1 MCHFEG
7 FPRNLSLVGVSY
19 MKLHHH
25 RIFQLAIPF
34 VVSVSNHERIFSQL
48 RGDTEGKGLRL
59 SFHIVQGK
67 GVLAELKA
75 APR

>member
-1 MCHFEG
+1 
-7 FPRNLSLVGVSY
+7 

-25 RIFQLAIPF
+25 RIFHLAIPF

-48 RGDTEGKGLRL
+48 REDTEGKGLRL

-67 GVLAELKA
+67 RVG
-75 APR
+75 PN